1 MNKNRMLST
10 DGETNCTTRPEV
22 EVKSQKIDWLAKRKI
37 YSPDRSVPKKI
48 GILFRMTWSD
58 GHENE

>member
-1 MNKNRMLST
+1 MLST
-10 DGETNCTTRPEV
+10 DGETNCTTRPEE
-22 EVKSQKIDWLAKRKI
+22 EVKRQEIDWLAKRTI
-37 YSPDRSVPKKI
+37 YSHDRSVPKKI